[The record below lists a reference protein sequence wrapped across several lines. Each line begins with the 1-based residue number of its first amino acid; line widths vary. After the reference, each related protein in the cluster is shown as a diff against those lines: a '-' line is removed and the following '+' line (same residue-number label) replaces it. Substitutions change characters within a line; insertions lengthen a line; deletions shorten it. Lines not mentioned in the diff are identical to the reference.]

1 MAKIS
6 KELINDIVEINQIIF
21 SNDYHKLGMNDIAD
35 PYNSDI
41 KPKLE
46 LFKKKYGNTPQ
57 SFLKTYLNAFKKAHL
72 VSDNIKVRAFG
83 HWGRTIHN
91 YCWCTFYLDKDSKQP
106 FSNTIQ
112 IYIVIDHT
120 GIKFGLGYGDKVND
134 SFSEVIDIKNDVN
147 KIDNIYSLL
156 GKNNAKVFKIEPGS
170 AEIPYRSN
178 LKVNGPNEL
187 SSICDSNIHLL
198 KTYSY
203 NEIKDGI
210 DEEIENYF
218 IDLINIMDSLKIESK
233 EKIKTKKGIKYWL
246 YAPGENA
253 IHWDEFYE
261 SGIMGLGWDEIG
273 DLNELGSRKNIASKI
288 KETYNTKT
296 SAMNDALA
304 NYEFRD
310 VISVG
315 DIIIP
320 KRGRKEYI
328 GYGVVTSDYIYD
340 SVRNTYQ
347 KIRKVNWI
355 KRGFGKFLKEI

>member
-1 MAKIS
+1 M
-6 KELINDIVEINQIIF
+6 
-21 SNDYHKLGMNDIAD
+21 
-35 PYNSDI
+35 
-41 KPKLE
+41 
-46 LFKKKYGNTPQ
+46 
-57 SFLKTYLNAFKKAHL
+57 
-72 VSDNIKVRAFG
+72 R
-83 HWGRTIHN
+83 RTIHN
-91 YCWCTFYLDKDSKQP
+91 YCWCTFYLDKDLKQP

-134 SFSEVIDIKNDVN
+134 SFSEVIDIKNDVS

-187 SSICDSNIHLL
+187 SSIWDSNIHLL

-233 EKIKTKKGIKYWL
+233 EKLKPKGAKYWL

-273 DLNELGSRKNIASKI
+273 DLNELGNRKNIASKI

-328 GYGVVTSDYIYD
+328 GYGVVASDYIYD

-347 KIRKVNWI
+347 KIRKLI
-355 KRGFGKFLKEI
+355 GLKEDLGSS